1 MFENKFLPMVH
12 RKKDEKHEKDEK
24 VTVYI
29 YICLKTFLHANQNLQ
44 NHQIYWVGFFCLKL
58 KAKEIYLN

>member
-1 MFENKFLPMVH
+1 MVH
-12 RKKDEKHEKDEK
+12 RKKDEKDEK

-29 YICLKTFLHANQNLQ
+29 YICLKTFLHAYQNLQ
-44 NHQIYWVGFFCLKL
+44 IIKYTGLVFFFFGLKL

>member
-1 MFENKFLPMVH
+1 MVH
-12 RKKDEKHEKDEK
+12 RKIDEKDEKDEK

-44 NHQIYWVGFFCLKL
+44 IIKYTGLVFF
-58 KAKEIYLN
+58 A

>member
-1 MFENKFLPMVH
+1 MVH

-44 NHQIYWVGFFCLKL
+44 IIKYTGLVFFFGLKL

>member
-1 MFENKFLPMVH
+1 MVH
-12 RKKDEKHEKDEK
+12 RKIDEKDEKDEK

-44 NHQIYWVGFFCLKL
+44 NHQIYWVGFFFGLKL